1 MDDKIFVYLQLRVGD
16 RVVSRT
22 KIREF
27 AGLGS
32 LMAEMLRKTAGTG
45 IEIEMPHDESAQGE
59 STPVLEYVDA
69 NTERILIGY
78 RVDPVRRVQVIEG
91 CIPPAYQHRML
102 NPDSA
107 SVSLDRFTECATEG
121 LSEAQRS
128 DLTDSL
134 AGSQVNIIERIRE
147 VIDSEGNFLV
157 HVPLRR

>member
-1 MDDKIFVYLQLRVGD
+1 MDDKVFVYLQLRVGD
-16 RVVSRT
+16 RVISRT

-32 LMAEMLRKTAGTG
+32 LMAEMLRETAGRG
-45 IEIEMPHDESAQGE
+45 LELPHDESARGE
-59 STPVLEYVDA
+59 SMPVMEYVDA
-69 NTERILIGY
+69 NTERILICF
-78 RVDPVRRVQVIEG
+78 RADPARRVQVIEG
-91 CIPPAYQHRML
+91 CIPPAYHHRML

-107 SVSLDRFTECATEG
+107 SLSLDQFTERATEG

-134 AGSQVNIIERIRE
+134 ARSQVNMIERIRE

-157 HVPLRR
+157 HVPMRR